1 MNTPCPS
8 GWSFDPKDTVEL
20 GRLAVDT
27 GLVVLYE
34 IEDGVFRLTGR
45 SASLAKSG
53 ARKPV
58 ADYVATQGRFRG
70 MTAETIAEVQAW
82 VDKRWAGYVAR
93 NATPA

>member
-1 MNTPCPS
+1 M
-8 GWSFDPKDTVEL
+8 
-20 GRLAVDT
+20 
-27 GLVVLYE
+27 LYE

-70 MTAETIAEVQAW
+70 MTAETIAEVQSW
-82 VDKRWAGYVAR
+82 VDKRWASYVAR